1 MSRAYRRAH
10 REMRKYLKQFP
21 DATAEEIAALRQW
34 VKDGNSPDENGD
46 GVYDDSCHTM
56 DFINTL
62 RFWDGMY
69 QEWLE
74 DPESFAERYL
84 SSNYAADNTLN
95 DFQEP
100 GTTTCPSNWGLRPQ
114 TPGV

>member
-1 MSRAYRRAH
+1 
-10 REMRKYLKQFP
+10 MRKYLKQFP

-34 VKDGNSPDENGD
+34 VKDGNSPYENGD
-46 GVYDDSCHTM
+46 GVYDDSCRTM

-74 DPESFAERYL
+74 DPESFAEFQQCSRQYSDRL
-84 SSNYAADNTLN
+84 SGTQGRQPALLTGDSAPRPPGFKALG
-95 DFQEP
+95 FQGE
-100 GTTTCPSNWGLRPQ
+100 
-114 TPGV
+114 

>member
-34 VKDGNSPDENGD
+34 VKDGNSPYENGD

-56 DFINTL
+56 DFINAL

-74 DPESFAERYL
+74 DSESFAERYL
-84 SSNYAADNTLN
+84 SSGDETNNNPT
-95 DFQEP
+95 DFEESYGDDLP
-100 GTTTCPSNWGLRPQ
+100 F
-114 TPGV
+114 

>member
-10 REMRKYLKQFP
+10 REMRKYLRQFP

-34 VKDGNSPDENGD
+34 VKDGNSPYENGD
-46 GVYDDSCHTM
+46 GIYDDSCHTM

-62 RFWDGMY
+62 RFWDSMY

-74 DPESFAERYL
+74 DPECFAERYL
-84 SSNYAADNTLN
+84 SSNNAADNTPT

-100 GTTTCPSNWGLRPQ
+100 RNDNLPF
-114 TPGV
+114 

>member
-1 MSRAYRRAH
+1 
-10 REMRKYLKQFP
+10 MRKYLKQFP

-34 VKDGNSPDENGD
+34 VKDGNSPYENGD
-46 GVYDDSCHTM
+46 GVYDGSCHTM

-74 DPESFAERYL
+74 GPESFAECYL
-84 SSNYAADNTLN
+84 SSNNGADNTPT

-100 GTTTCPSNWGLRPQ
+100 RNDNLPF
-114 TPGV
+114 

>member
-1 MSRAYRRAH
+1 
-10 REMRKYLKQFP
+10 MRKYLKQFP

-34 VKDGNSPDENGD
+34 VKDGNSPYENGD

-69 QEWLE
+69 QEWME
-74 DPESFAERYL
+74 APEGFMAEHCPDRT
-84 SSNYAADNTLN
+84 SSEELHPEGWMN
-95 DFQEP
+95 P
-100 GTTTCPSNWGLRPQ
+100 GTDE
-114 TPGV
+114 

>member
-1 MSRAYRRAH
+1 
-10 REMRKYLKQFP
+10 MRKYLRQFP

-34 VKDGNSPDENGD
+34 VKDGNSPYENGD
-46 GVYDDSCHTM
+46 GIYDDSCHTM

-62 RFWDGMY
+62 RFWDSMY

-74 DPESFAERYL
+74 NPECFAERYL
-84 SSNYAADNTLN
+84 SSNNAAEILRPTFRN
-95 DFQEP
+95 P
-100 GTTTCPSNWGLRPQ
+100 GTTTCPYNWGLCPQ